1 MNAYSAL
8 PEKITVDGIDLPI
21 RTDFRIGIEF
31 EALINDYEIDDRD
44 KIIKSLEL
52 YFDLLPAFVDPES
65 LIDQLMWFYNGG
77 KDRTPSE
84 PGAKKS
90 RQCDLNQDSAYIA
103 TSFLQAYNIDLSN
116 VQMHWWRFL
125 SLLEGLP
132 EDTQYSKILGYRCM
146 NITKE
151 MSKEQKKHYAKM
163 KHLYKLKDNRPQWMI
178 DEEFSAGF
186 LE

>member
-1 MNAYSAL
+1 MNAYSVL

-21 RTDFRIGIEF
+21 KTDFRIGIEF
-31 EALINDYEIDDRD
+31 EALINDYEIDERD

-52 YFDLLPAFVDPES
+52 YFDLLPASIDPES

-77 KDRTPSE
+77 KDRVPSE
-84 PGAKKS
+84 PVAKKL
-90 RQCDLNQDSAYIA
+90 RQCDLNQDSTYIA
-103 TSFLQAYNIDLSN
+103 TSFLQAYNIDLYS

-125 SLLEGLP
+125 SLLDGLP